1 MSQLAPLA
9 ATLDSLC
16 ACAMWFM
23 CSDDMYYV
31 GGRGNAAIAARPDC
45 AGMGPTSTT
54 PWAEMSMQWWAARV
68 PKEKL
73 VMGLP
78 AYSNDYSALPG
89 WGGGNGTQA
98 GVGPPT
104 SAEDMCNATLT
115 PNATQVR
122 IHLST
127 RLLAPFCTKN
137 AIIFQDRLGT
147 NIGKALKKRDAFSC
161 RRPAAMS
168 RPSGTSSARSTRA
181 RKTN

>member
-122 IHLST
+122 MST

>member
-1 MSQLAPLA
+1 
-9 ATLDSLC
+9 
-16 ACAMWFM
+16 MWFM

-122 IHLST
+122 MSP
-127 RLLAPFCTKN
+127 RLVAPFCTKN
-137 AIIFQDRLGT
+137 ATIFPRQARDKHRESTQKERCVFLQ
-147 NIGKALKKRDAFSC
+147 KACSNVEAIWDFFSQIYTC
-161 RRPAAMS
+161 A
-168 RPSGTSSARSTRA
+168 
-181 RKTN
+181 